1 MFRAFFLTI
10 ALIVPA
16 FAAAAEEIRL
26 YVFDCGSLRFDDVA
40 AFGLTNDETEVRE
53 MFVPCYLVE
62 HPNGRLF
69 WDAGLPVAIVGQ
81 GDVPLQPG
89 TTMRYDRSVFDQL
102 DDIGVS
108 LETIDYAAFSHM
120 HFDHAGAANAFVGS
134 TILMQKPEYVA
145 AFEMADANPVFDPT
159 LYGELADAE
168 FILLEGDHD
177 VFGDGSVRIIA
188 AYGHTPG
195 HQVLYVDLAN
205 TGRIVLS
212 GDLYHFRFSRKDR
225 RVPSFN
231 TDASA
236 TLTAMD
242 KVERLLEETGATLW
256 IEHDKALAD
265 TLTKAPRFYD

>member
-1 MFRAFFLTI
+1 MFRKILLTVALTGSAFSATADDL
-10 ALIVPA
+10 
-16 FAAAAEEIRL
+16 RL
-26 YVFDCGSLRFDDVA
+26 YIFDCGSLTFDDVS
-40 AFGLTNDETEVRE
+40 AFGLSNDDTDVRE
-53 MFVPCYLVE
+53 MFVPCYLVD

-102 DDIGVS
+102 DEIGVG
-108 LETIDYAAFSHM
+108 LESIDYAAFSHM

-159 LYGELADAE
+159 LYGELEDAA
-168 FILLEGDHD
+168 FVLLEGDHD

-195 HQVLYVDLAN
+195 HQVLYVDLEN
-205 TGRIVLS
+205 TGQIVLS
-212 GDLYHFRFSRKDR
+212 GDLYHFRFSREDR

-231 TDASA
+231 TDAAA

-242 KVERLLEETGATLW
+242 KVERFLEESGATLW

-265 TLTKAPRFYD
+265 TLEKAPRFYD